1 MIFILSITTFS
12 IIILTIIIIF
22 IIIYDRANK
31 IKNDKTLYINNIYI
45 PKNIYLCYK
54 SKDIPDYIIPNWKK
68 LNPDYNVYLYD
79 NDDCKEFLLQSFGQ
93 EYVDCFNYIK
103 DGPIKADFWRVCILY
118 QYGGVYSDI
127 DVEPLVPIDSIIDK
141 DVSFLSCISMT
152 KNELNPHIIITGPK
166 NPIIKE
172 CIDKYVDYYDNMKPY
187 SYWGWSI
194 VHIMTNIL
202 YKQFGKYINN
212 EGIYEGNDGNNYQFI
227 KEVFKYNL
235 SDIYCTYK
243 NIKVLNNRYRDY
255 NPDNH
260 HFNLVIKD
268 KTKEEIKT
276 IVDTDMEV
284 SSDPE
289 SNQSVVSYFKKLLT
303 TLI

>member
-127 DVEPLVPIDSIIDK
+127 DVEPLVPIDSIIEK
-141 DVSFLSCISMT
+141 DVSFITCNS
-152 KNELNPHIIITGPK
+152 KNIFELNPHLIIAVPK
-166 NPIIKE
+166 HHVLKR
-172 CIDKYVDYYDNMKPY
+172 CIDKYIEYYNNMKPY
-187 SYWGWSI
+187 NYWDWSI
-194 VHIMTNIL
+194 VYIMRNII
-202 YKQFGKYINN
+202 YIDILSTISIKDK
-212 EGIYEGNDGNNYQFI
+212 IYIGNDNNKYMFI
-227 KEVFKYNL
+227 KEVCGMFSNINKAYCSYNNRK
-235 SDIYCTYK
+235 I
-243 NIKVLNNRYRDY
+243 LNNRYHDYDY
-255 NPDNH
+255 NNH
-260 HFNLVIKD
+260 TFV
-268 KTKEEIKT
+268 
-276 IVDTDMEV
+276 
-284 SSDPE
+284 
-289 SNQSVVSYFKKLLT
+289 
-303 TLI
+303 